1 MKVHI
6 CIKQVPDVNASVD
19 TGRMILNAYDASAVE
34 EALVLKDKVG
44 GFINLVTIGPTKAA
58 ETVRKALAMG
68 ADDAT
73 HIVADDSA
81 FDSSSY
87 ASVLASHFRSA
98 DFDVI
103 LCGKQAQDTD
113 AGLTGPM
120 LATLLDIPYT
130 TNAVG
135 LDVEDGK
142 WIVTRQGDSGQE
154 MIELT
159 PPCLITCSNDMN
171 DPRIPSLKG
180 IMAAKR
186 KQIETIE
193 LGEQPSPSV
202 VVEGFEDVPG
212 RPPGVVLEGDADEV
226 AKELGAKLTN
236 EAKVL

>member
-19 TGRMILNAYDASAVE
+19 TGRMVLNAYDASAVE
-34 EALVLKDKVG
+34 EALVLRDKAG
-44 GFINLVTIGPTKAA
+44 GSVDLVLIGPDKAK
-58 ETVRKALAMG
+58 ETIRKALAMG
-68 ADDAT
+68 ADNAS
-73 HIVADDSA
+73 HIVAEDAD
-81 FDSSSY
+81 FDSSAY
-87 ASVLASHFRSA
+87 ASILADYFGSTEY
-98 DFDVI
+98 DVI

-135 LDVEDGK
+135 LDIEDGK
-142 WIVTRQGDSGQE
+142 WVVTRQGDSGQE
-154 MIELT
+154 IIELA

-186 KQIETIE
+186 KTINAVT
-193 LGEQPSPSV
+193 LDGPV
-202 VVEGFEDVPG
+202 DVAVGVEGYEDVPD
-212 RPPGVVLEGDADEV
+212 RPPGVVLEGDVDEV
-226 AKELGAKLTN
+226 VEELGRKLTS

>member
-19 TGRMILNAYDASAVE
+19 TGRMVLNAYDASAVE
-34 EALVLKDKVG
+34 EALVLRDKAG
-44 GFINLVTIGPTKAA
+44 GSVDLVLIGPEKAT
-58 ETVRKALAMG
+58 ETIRKALAMG
-68 ADDAT
+68 ADNAT
-73 HIVADDSA
+73 HIVADDQGY
-81 FDSSSY
+81 DSFAY
-87 ASVLASHFRSA
+87 AEVLTQHFKENE
-98 DFDVI
+98 FDVI

-120 LATLLDIPYT
+120 LATMLDIPYT

-135 LDVEDGK
+135 LDIENGK
-142 WIVTRQGDSGQE
+142 WVVTRQGDSGQE
-154 MIELT
+154 IIELT

-186 KQIETIE
+186 KTIETR
-193 LGEQPSPSV
+193 QPEGNPTIRV
-202 VVEGFEDVPG
+202 DVTGFEDVPG
-212 RPPGVVLEGDADEV
+212 RPPGIILDGDIDEV
-226 AKELGAKLTN
+226 VVELGKKLTN

>member
-19 TGRMILNAYDASAVE
+19 TGRMVLNAYDASAVE
-34 EALVLKDKVG
+34 EALVLRDKVG
-44 GFINLVTIGPTKAA
+44 GSVDLVLIGPDKAK
-58 ETVRKALAMG
+58 ETIRKALAMG

-73 HIVADDSA
+73 HIVAEDEG
-81 FDSSSY
+81 FDSGAY
-87 ASVLASHFRSA
+87 ASILADHFKSA
-98 DFDVI
+98 EYDVI

-135 LDVEDGK
+135 LDIEDGK

-154 MIELT
+154 IIEMA

-186 KQIETIE
+186 KTIETVPYE
-193 LGEQPSPSV
+193 GSATVKVSV
-202 VVEGFEDVPG
+202 DGFQDVPG
-212 RPPGVVLEGDADEV
+212 RPPGVVLEGDVDEV
-226 AKELGAKLTN
+226 VEELGRKLTS